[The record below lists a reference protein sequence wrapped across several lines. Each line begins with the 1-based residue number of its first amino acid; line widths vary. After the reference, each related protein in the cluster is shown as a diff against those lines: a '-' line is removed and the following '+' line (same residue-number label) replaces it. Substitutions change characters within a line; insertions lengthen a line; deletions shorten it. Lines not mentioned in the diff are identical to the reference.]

1 MRSFTSPLGLL
12 RVASRVS
19 LLWLLAAACADV
31 TMDGR
36 GAVVAAARAGE
47 RLTLTPS
54 AAAAHAHR
62 PRKPRRPRVRISA
75 TDLVPRAGH
84 RVARQ
89 PGAGVVVQDDDP
101 PAAHDTSL
109 DSLAPSF
116 CSIGIVASGGSA
128 HAPSRPF
135 SPQSPRGPPLSLTPF
150 SSAAVT
156 LWR

>member
-36 GAVVAAARAGE
+36 GAVVAATRAGE

-62 PRKPRRPRVRISA
+62 PRKARQPRVRIA
-75 TDLVPRAGH
+75 AADLLPRLGR
-84 RVARQ
+84 RVVRQ

-101 PAAHDTSL
+101 PAAHDATL
-109 DSLAPSF
+109 DGLAPAF
-116 CSIGIVASGGSA
+116 CSIGVIAAGGSV

-135 SPQSPRGPPLSLTPF
+135 SPQSPRGPPL
-150 SSAAVT
+150 AG
-156 LWR
+156 